1 MKQGVC
7 IITFE
12 SFINSQDRDVF
23 LKTSMD
29 TETLRVRQV

>member
-12 SFINSQDRDVF
+12 PSINSQDRNVF
-23 LKTSMD
+23 QRISME